1 MFLSTKKYYMK
12 KKILLSLWFT
22 LLLASIGYLFW
33 QNEFKYSLPT
43 PVPKNY
49 HAIAMGSKIDLSQCC
64 TFDNKPVFFH
74 FFNPDCPCSRFNVPH
89 VSELIKKYGDKINFK
104 IVVLNKQKSFTIEE
118 IQKKFGAEIP
128 VYFDEG
134 IAKKCGVIST
144 PQAVLLD
151 PSHQLYYRGN
161 YNKTRYCTDAES
173 NYAQMA
179 IDSLLK
185 QNNSPSFNALALR
198 AYGCSLP
205 NCTK

>member
-1 MFLSTKKYYMK
+1 MK
-12 KKILLSLWFT
+12 KKILLALWFT
-22 LLLASIGYLFW
+22 LLFFSIGFLFW

-43 PVPKNY
+43 PIPKNY

-64 TFDNKPVFFH
+64 TLDNKPVFFH

-89 VSELIKKYGDKINFK
+89 VSSLMKKYGDKVNFK
-104 IVVLNKQKSFTIEE
+104 IVVLNKKKTFSIKE
-118 IQKKFGAEIP
+118 IQEKFGAEIP

-134 IAKKCGVIST
+134 IAQKCGVIST

-151 PSHQLYYRGN
+151 ADHNLYYRGN
-161 YNKTRYCTDAES
+161 YNKTRYCTDASS
-173 NYAQMA
+173 NYAQIA
-179 IDSLLK
+179 IDLLLK

>member
-1 MFLSTKKYYMK
+1 MK
-12 KKILLSLWFT
+12 KK
-22 LLLASIGYLFW
+22 LLLCVWFALLFASIGFLFW

-43 PVPKNY
+43 PIPKNY
-49 HAIAMGSKIDLSQCC
+49 HDIAMGSKINLSQCYP
-64 TFDNKPVFFH
+64 FDNKPVFFH
-74 FFNPDCPCSRFNVPH
+74 FFNPDCPCSRFNLPH
-89 VSELIKKYGDKINFK
+89 VSDLIKKYGDRINFK
-104 IVVLNKQKSFTIEE
+104 IVVLNKHKTFTIEE
-118 IQKKFGAEIP
+118 IQQKFGARIP

-134 IAKKCGVIST
+134 IAEKCGVIST

-151 PSHQLYYRGN
+151 PSHNLYYRGN